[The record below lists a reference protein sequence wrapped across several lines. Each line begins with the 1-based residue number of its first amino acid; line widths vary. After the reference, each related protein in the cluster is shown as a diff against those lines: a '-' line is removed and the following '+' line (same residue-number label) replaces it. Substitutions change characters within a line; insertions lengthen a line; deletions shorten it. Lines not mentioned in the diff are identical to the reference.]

1 MTIDLQ
7 TLKCGECGSS
17 VLKRTGLNEYTCEHC
32 GSVTLVED
40 NVSDRLERV
49 LDQVKNEAGR
59 RLAAEQ
65 AQQQALAM
73 RKVGVVVAVVLGV
86 AVLVGVVGM
95 FVGGRHGDTRSAS
108 GTPRSVVAAVA
119 DRTIPIDGLKLGEPR
134 QVLVGSGSSA
144 QAKLLVVARNETGKP
159 LSRAGIRA
167 TYYDGDSK
175 LDERSEMLPVA
186 VLEPGESAPA
196 LIDMPS
202 GKNVTRQEL
211 RVQKLAEPYNAV
223 QGPRMAFSR
232 VRLIQ
237 QGERVRLVGRIV
249 NDRKDAAVVGG
260 FEVLA
265 TLYDDAGQV
274 IGFGHGYGQANEVPA
289 GARTSVDVSIARFGR
304 AAAIAAWD
312 YRIGYSTVEASGS
325 RTPVLSADRVI
336 RTVGAPENFNP
347 DLRLGTDDLLA
358 DDSERFDERQLELLP
373 LVAGRSNIQRP
384 LFLTELVN
392 RSNDAIVLAPG
403 GAIARFGGNKADGS
417 TAITGLA
424 YLYPGERFPIL
435 LEPRDV
441 ERITQTRIEWKPMRR
456 AALPGPRKP
465 LEVKVTGT
473 KAETGSVL
481 LNFSQRFS
489 YRSVEVTGSVTNP
502 GTAIVGKVR
511 LWVSLRDRNGQL
523 TGFKLMDNLPAIAP
537 GESVPFQVNVEQ
549 NARDFATVTTLYQ
562 TE

>member
-17 VLKRTGLNEYTCEHC
+17 VLKRTGLNEYTCDHC

-49 LDQVKNEAGR
+49 LNQVKSEAGR
-59 RLAAEQ
+59 QLAAEE
-65 AQQQALAM
+65 ALRQKLM
-73 RKVGVVVAVVLGV
+73 LRKVGIAVAILLGVVLV
-86 AVLVGVVGM
+86 FRVVGL
-95 FVGGRHGDTRSAS
+95 FLFDSRDATS
-108 GTPRSVVAAVA
+108 GAPRSVVAAAV
-119 DRTIPIDGLKLGEPR
+119 DRTIPIDGLKLNEPR

-144 QAKLLVVARNETGKP
+144 TPKLLVVARNETGKS

-175 LDERSEMLPVA
+175 LDERSEMLPVS
-186 VLEPGESAPA
+186 VLEPGESAPV

-202 GKNVTRQEL
+202 GKNITRQEL
-211 RVQKLAEPYNAV
+211 RVQKLAEPYSAV
-223 QGPRMAFSR
+223 QGPRMVFSR

-237 QGERVRLVGRIV
+237 QGERVRLVGRIA
-249 NDRKDAAVVGG
+249 NDRKDAAVLGG
-260 FEVLA
+260 FEVLV

-274 IGFGHGYGQANEVPA
+274 IGFGHGYGQANEIQP

-304 AAAIAAWD
+304 AATIAAWD
-312 YRIGYSTVEASGS
+312 YRIGYSTVESSGT
-325 RTPVLSADRVI
+325 RTPVLNADRVI
-336 RTVGAPENFNP
+336 RAAGGPEAFNP
-347 DLRLGTDDLLA
+347 ELRLGTDDLLA
-358 DDSERFDERQLELLP
+358 DDSERFDDKQLELLP
-373 LVAGRSNIQRP
+373 LVDGRNNIQQR
-384 LFLTELVN
+384 LFLGELVN
-392 RSNDAIVLAPG
+392 RSADAVVLAPG
-403 GAIARFGGNKADGS
+403 GVISRFSGSKAHGTTNIA
-417 TAITGLA
+417 GLA
-424 YLYPGERFPIL
+424 YLYPGERFPIF
-435 LEPRDV
+435 LEPQDM
-441 ERITQTRIEWKPMRR
+441 ERITTTRIEWKPMRR

-481 LNFSQRFS
+481 LNFSQRFT
-489 YRSVEVTGSVTNP
+489 YKSVEVTGSVKNP
-502 GTAIVGKVR
+502 GTGIVGKVR

-523 TGFKLMDNLPAIAP
+523 TGFKLVENLPAIAP

-549 NARDFATVTTLYQ
+549 NGRDFASVTTLYQ

>member
-17 VLKRTGLNEYTCEHC
+17 ALKRTGLNEYTCDHC

-49 LDQVKNEAGR
+49 LNQVKNEAGR

-65 AQQQALAM
+65 ALRQNFVLRNIGIAII
-73 RKVGVVVAVVLGV
+73 GVLGL
-86 AVLVGVVGM
+86 VLVWRIVAALVE
-95 FVGGRHGDTRSAS
+95 
-108 GTPRSVVAAVA
+108 PRRPDDRRPVVAAVV
-119 DRTIPIDGLKLGEPR
+119 DRSIPTDGLKLGEPR

-144 QAKLLVVARNETGKP
+144 QPKLLVVARNETGKP

-175 LDERSEMLPVA
+175 VDERTETLPIF

-196 LIDMPS
+196 LIDMPN

-211 RVQKLAEPYNAV
+211 QVQKLSGPYNAV
-223 QGPRMAFSR
+223 QGPRLAFTR
-232 VRLIQ
+232 VRLVQ
-237 QGERVRLVGRIV
+237 QGERVRLVGRID
-249 NDRKDAAVVGG
+249 NARKDAATLGG
-260 FEVLA
+260 IDVLA

-274 IGFGHGYGQANEVPA
+274 IGFGHGYAQASELKP
-289 GARTSVDVSIARFGR
+289 GAQTSVDVSVARFGR

-312 YRIGYSTVEASGS
+312 YRIGYNTVDASGA
-325 RTPVLSADRVI
+325 RTPVLNAERVV
-336 RTVGAPENFNP
+336 RTAAGPESFNP
-347 DLRLGTDDLLA
+347 DLRLGTEDLLA
-358 DDSERFDERQLELLP
+358 EDSERFDPKDLELLP
-373 LVAGRSNIQRP
+373 LVDGRNNIQQR
-384 LFLTELVN
+384 LFLGELVN
-392 RSNDAIVLAPG
+392 RSTDAVVLAPG
-403 GAIARFGGNKADGS
+403 GVISRFSGSKAHG
-417 TAITGLA
+417 TTNITGLA
-424 YLYPGERFPIL
+424 YLYPGERFPIF
-435 LEPRDV
+435 LEPEDM
-441 ERITQTRIEWKPMRR
+441 ERFTSTRIEWKPMRR

-473 KAETGSVL
+473 KAELGSVL
-481 LNFSQRFS
+481 LNFSQRFT
-489 YRSVEVTGSVTNP
+489 YKSVEVTGSVKNP
-502 GTAIVGKVR
+502 GTAIIGKAR

-523 TGFKLMDNLPAIAP
+523 TGFKLVDNLPAIAP

-549 NARDFATVTTLYQ
+549 NGRDFASVTTLYQ

>member
-17 VLKRTGLNEYTCEHC
+17 VLKRTGLNEYTCDHC

-49 LDQVKNEAGR
+49 LNQVKSEAGR
-59 RLAAEQ
+59 QLAAEE
-65 AQQQALAM
+65 ALRQKLVL
-73 RKVGVVVAVVLGV
+73 RKVGIAV
-86 AVLVGVVGM
+86 AVLLGAVLVFRVIGL
-95 FVGGRHGDTRSAS
+95 FLFDSRDATS
-108 GTPRSVVAAVA
+108 GAPRSVVAAAV
-119 DRTIPIDGLKLGEPR
+119 DRTIPVDGLKLNEPR

-144 QAKLLVVARNETGKP
+144 TPKLLVVARNETGKS

-175 LDERSEMLPVA
+175 LDERSEMLPVS
-186 VLEPGESAPA
+186 VLEPGESAPV

-211 RVQKLAEPYNAV
+211 RVQKLAEPYSAV

-237 QGERVRLVGRIV
+237 QGERVRLVGRIA
-249 NDRKDAAVVGG
+249 NDRKDATVLGG
-260 FEVLA
+260 FEVLV

-274 IGFGHGYGQANEVPA
+274 IGFGHGYGQANEIQP
-289 GARTSVDVSIARFGR
+289 GTRTSVDVSIARFGR
-304 AAAIAAWD
+304 ATAIAAWD
-312 YRIGYSTVEASGS
+312 YRIGYSTVESSGT
-325 RTPVLSADRVI
+325 RTPVLNADRVI
-336 RTVGAPENFNP
+336 RTVGGPEAFNP
-347 DLRLGTDDLLA
+347 ELRLGTDDLLA
-358 DDSERFDERQLELLP
+358 DDSERFDDKQLELLP
-373 LVAGRSNIQRP
+373 LVDGRNNIQQR
-384 LFLTELVN
+384 LFLGELVN
-392 RSNDAIVLAPG
+392 RSADAVVLAPG
-403 GAIARFGGNKADGS
+403 GVISRFSGSKAHG
-417 TAITGLA
+417 TTNITGLA
-424 YLYPGERFPIL
+424 YLYPGERFPIF
-435 LEPRDV
+435 LEPEDM
-441 ERITQTRIEWKPMRR
+441 ERITATRIEWKPMRR

-481 LNFSQRFS
+481 LNFSQRFT
-489 YRSVEVTGSVTNP
+489 YKSVEVTGSVKNP
-502 GTAIVGKVR
+502 GTGIVGKVR

-523 TGFKLMDNLPAIAP
+523 TGFKLVENLPAIAP

-549 NARDFATVTTLYQ
+549 NGRDFASVTTLYQ

>member
-7 TLKCGECGSS
+7 TLKCGECGSG
-17 VLKRTGLNEYTCEHC
+17 VLKRTGLNEYTCDHC

-49 LDQVKNEAGR
+49 LNQVKNEAGR
-59 RLAAEQ
+59 RLAAEE
-65 AQQQALAM
+65 ALRQKLM
-73 RKVGVVVAVVLGV
+73 LRKVGIGV
-86 AVLVGVVGM
+86 AVLLGAVLVFRVIGL
-95 FVGGRHGDTRSAS
+95 FLFDSRDAAS
-108 GTPRSVVAAVA
+108 GAPRSVVAAAV
-119 DRTIPIDGLKLGEPR
+119 DRTIPVDGLKLNEPR

-144 QAKLLVVARNETGKP
+144 MPKLLVVARNETGKS

-175 LDERSEMLPVA
+175 LDERSEMLPVS
-186 VLEPGESAPA
+186 VLEPGESAPV

-211 RVQKLAEPYNAV
+211 RVQKLAEPYSAV

-237 QGERVRLVGRIV
+237 QGERVRLVGRIA
-249 NDRKDAAVVGG
+249 NDRKDATVLGG
-260 FEVLA
+260 FEVLV

-274 IGFGHGYGQANEVPA
+274 IGFGHGYGQANEIQP
-289 GARTSVDVSIARFGR
+289 GTRTSMDVSIARFGR
-304 AAAIAAWD
+304 ATAIAAWD
-312 YRIGYSTVEASGS
+312 YRIGYSTVESSGT
-325 RTPVLSADRVI
+325 RTPVLNADRVI
-336 RTVGAPENFNP
+336 RTVGGPESFNP
-347 DLRLGTDDLLA
+347 ELRLGTDDLLA
-358 DDSERFDERQLELLP
+358 DDSERFDDKQLELLP
-373 LVAGRSNIQRP
+373 LVDGRNNIQQR
-384 LFLTELVN
+384 LFLGELVN
-392 RSNDAIVLAPG
+392 RSTDAVVLAPG
-403 GAIARFGGNKADGS
+403 GVISRFSGSKAHGTTNIA
-417 TAITGLA
+417 GLA
-424 YLYPGERFPIL
+424 YLYPGERFPIF
-435 LEPRDV
+435 LEPEDM
-441 ERITQTRIEWKPMRR
+441 ERITATRIEWKPMRR

-481 LNFSQRFS
+481 LNFSQRFT
-489 YRSVEVTGSVTNP
+489 YKSVEVTGSVKNP
-502 GTAIVGKVR
+502 GTGIVGKVR

-523 TGFKLMDNLPAIAP
+523 TGFKLVENLPAIAP

-549 NARDFATVTTLYQ
+549 NGRDFASVTTLYQ

>member
-17 VLKRTGLNEYTCEHC
+17 VLKRTGLNEYTCDHC

-49 LDQVKNEAGR
+49 LNQVKNEAGR
-59 RLAAEQ
+59 RLAAEE
-65 AQQQALAM
+65 ALRQKLVL
-73 RKVGVVVAVVLGV
+73 RKVGIAV
-86 AVLVGVVGM
+86 AVLLGAVLVFRVIGLFLFDSRDAV
-95 FVGGRHGDTRSAS
+95 S
-108 GTPRSVVAAVA
+108 GAPRSVVAAAV
-119 DRTIPIDGLKLGEPR
+119 DRTIPVDGLKLNEPR

-144 QAKLLVVARNETGKP
+144 TPKLLVVARNETGKS

-175 LDERSEMLPVA
+175 LDERSEMLPVS
-186 VLEPGESAPA
+186 VLEPGESAPV

-211 RVQKLAEPYNAV
+211 RVQKLAEPYSAV

-237 QGERVRLVGRIV
+237 QGERVRLVGRVV
-249 NDRKDAAVVGG
+249 NDRKDATVLGG
-260 FEVLA
+260 FEVLV

-274 IGFGHGYGQANEVPA
+274 IGFGHGYGQANEIQP
-289 GARTSVDVSIARFGR
+289 GTRTSVDVSIARFGR
-304 AAAIAAWD
+304 ATAIAAWD
-312 YRIGYSTVEASGS
+312 YRIGYSTVESSGT
-325 RTPVLSADRVI
+325 RTPVLNADRVI
-336 RTVGAPENFNP
+336 RTVGGPEAFNP
-347 DLRLGTDDLLA
+347 ELRLGTDDLLA
-358 DDSERFDERQLELLP
+358 DDSERFDDKQLELLP
-373 LVAGRSNIQRP
+373 LVDGRNNIQQR
-384 LFLTELVN
+384 LFLGELVN
-392 RSNDAIVLAPG
+392 RSADAVVLAPG
-403 GAIARFGGNKADGS
+403 GVISRFSGSKAHGTTNIA
-417 TAITGLA
+417 GLA
-424 YLYPGERFPIL
+424 YLYPGERFPIF
-435 LEPRDV
+435 LEPEDM
-441 ERITQTRIEWKPMRR
+441 ERITATRIEWKPMRR

-481 LNFSQRFS
+481 LNFSQRFT
-489 YRSVEVTGSVTNP
+489 YKSVEVTGSVKNP
-502 GTAIVGKVR
+502 GTGIVGKVR

-523 TGFKLMDNLPAIAP
+523 TGFKLVENLPAIAP

-549 NARDFATVTTLYQ
+549 NGRDFASVTTLYQ

>member
-49 LDQVKNEAGR
+49 LNQVKNEAGR
-59 RLAAEQ
+59 RLAAEE
-65 AQQQALAM
+65 ARRQALMM
-73 RKVGVVVAVVLGV
+73 RKVGIGVGV
-86 AVLVGVVGM
+86 ALGAVLLFSLVGVFLGS
-95 FVGGRHGDTRSAS
+95 RNADTRAAS
-108 GTPRSVVAAVA
+108 GSQRVVAAV
-119 DRTIPIDGLKLGEPR
+119 DRTIPVDGLKLDEPR

-144 QAKLLVVARNETGKP
+144 SPKLLVVARNETGKP

-167 TYYDGDSK
+167 VYFDGESK

-196 LIDMPS
+196 LIDMPT

-211 RVQKLAEPYNAV
+211 RVQKLAEPYSAV
-223 QGPRMAFSR
+223 KGPRMAFSR
-232 VRLIQ
+232 VRLVQ
-237 QGERVRLVGRIV
+237 QGDRVRLVGRIV
-249 NDRKDAAVVGG
+249 NDRKDATVLGG

-274 IGFGHGYGQANEVPA
+274 IGFGHGYGQANEIQP

-312 YRIGYSTVEASGS
+312 YRIGYSTVEASGG
-325 RTPVLSADRVI
+325 RTPVLNADRVI
-336 RTVGAPENFNP
+336 RTAGGPESFNP
-347 DLRLGTDDLLA
+347 ELRLGTDDLLA
-358 DDSERFDERQLELLP
+358 EDSERFDDKLLELLP
-373 LVAGRSNIQRP
+373 LVDGRNNIQQR
-384 LFLTELVN
+384 LFLGELVN
-392 RSNDAIVLAPG
+392 RSTDAVVLAPG
-403 GAIARFGGNKADGS
+403 GVISRFSGSKAHGTTTIS
-417 TAITGLA
+417 GLA
-424 YLYPGERFPIL
+424 YLYPGERFPIY
-435 LEPRDV
+435 LEPQDM
-441 ERITQTRIEWKPMRR
+441 ERFTDTRIEWKPMRR

-465 LEVKVTGT
+465 LEVKVSST
-473 KAETGSVL
+473 KAEIGSVL
-481 LNFSQRFS
+481 LNFSQRFAYKYVVVS
-489 YRSVEVTGSVTNP
+489 GSVKNP
-502 GTAIVGKVR
+502 GTGIVGKVR

-523 TGFKLMDNLPAIAP
+523 TGFKLVDNLPAIAP
-537 GESVPFQVNVEQ
+537 GESVPFQASVEQ
-549 NARDFATVTTLYQ
+549 NGRDFASVTTLYQ

>member
-49 LDQVKNEAGR
+49 LNQVKNEAGR
-59 RLAAEQ
+59 RLAAEE
-65 AQQQALAM
+65 ARRQALMM
-73 RKVGVVVAVVLGV
+73 RKVGIGVGIAVGAVLLFS
-86 AVLVGVVGM
+86 LVGVFLGS
-95 FVGGRHGDTRSAS
+95 RNADTRAAS
-108 GTPRSVVAAVA
+108 GSQRVVAAV
-119 DRTIPIDGLKLGEPR
+119 DRTIPVDGLKLDEPR

-144 QAKLLVVARNETGKP
+144 SPKLLVVARNETGKP

-167 TYYDGDSK
+167 VYFDGESK

-211 RVQKLAEPYNAV
+211 RVQKLAEPYSAV
-223 QGPRMAFSR
+223 KGPRMAFSR
-232 VRLIQ
+232 VRLVQ
-237 QGERVRLVGRIV
+237 QGDRVRLVGRIV
-249 NDRKDAAVVGG
+249 NDRKDATVLGG

-274 IGFGHGYGQANEVPA
+274 IGFGHGYGQANEIQP

-312 YRIGYSTVEASGS
+312 YRIGYSTVEASGG
-325 RTPVLSADRVI
+325 RTPVLNADRVI
-336 RTVGAPENFNP
+336 RTAGGPESFNP
-347 DLRLGTDDLLA
+347 ELRLGTDDLLA
-358 DDSERFDERQLELLP
+358 DDSERFDDKLLELLP
-373 LVAGRSNIQRP
+373 LVDGRNNIQQR
-384 LFLTELVN
+384 LFLGELVN
-392 RSNDAIVLAPG
+392 RSTDAVVLAPG
-403 GAIARFGGNKADGS
+403 GVISRFSGSKAHGTTTIS
-417 TAITGLA
+417 GLS
-424 YLYPGERFPIL
+424 YLYPGERFPIY
-435 LEPRDV
+435 LEPQDM
-441 ERITQTRIEWKPMRR
+441 ERITDTRIEWKPMRR

-473 KAETGSVL
+473 KAEIGSVL

-489 YRSVEVTGSVTNP
+489 YKYVVVSGSVKNP
-502 GTAIVGKVR
+502 GTGIVGKVR

-523 TGFKLMDNLPAIAP
+523 TGFKLVDNLPAIAP
-537 GESVPFQVNVEQ
+537 GESVPFQASVEQ
-549 NARDFATVTTLYQ
+549 NGRDFASVTTLYQ

>member
-17 VLKRTGLNEYTCEHC
+17 LLKRTGLNEYTCAHC

-40 NVSDRLERV
+40 KVSDRLERV

-59 RLAAEQ
+59 QLAAEG
-65 AQQQALAM
+65 ALRQKLLL
-73 RKVGVVVAVVLGV
+73 RKAGIAVAIVLG
-86 AVLVGVVGM
+86 AVLLFKVAGLLLFGS
-95 FVGGRHGDTRSAS
+95 RNAPDDRRPA
-108 GTPRSVVAAVA
+108 VAALV
-119 DRTIPIDGLKLGEPR
+119 DRTIPTDGLKLNEPR

-144 QAKLLVVARNETGKP
+144 QPKLLVVARNDTGKP
-159 LSRAGIRA
+159 LSRASVRA
-167 TYYDGDSK
+167 VYYDGESR
-175 LDERSEMLPVA
+175 LDERSETLPIA

-211 RVQKLAEPYNAV
+211 RVQKLSEPYDAV
-223 QGPRMAFSR
+223 QGPRLAFSR
-232 VRLIQ
+232 ARLIQ
-237 QGERVRLVGRIV
+237 QGDRVRLVGRVV
-249 NDRKDAAVVGG
+249 NDRKDAAAIGG
-260 FEVLA
+260 IEVLA

-274 IGFGHGYGQANEVPA
+274 IGFGHGYGQSNELQP

-312 YRIGYSTVEASGS
+312 YRIGYSRLEASGS
-325 RTPVLSADRVI
+325 RTPVLSTDRVI
-336 RTVGAPENFNP
+336 RTAGGPENFNP

-358 DDSERFDERQLELLP
+358 DDSERFDDKQLELLP
-373 LVAGRSNIQRP
+373 LVDGRNNIQQR
-384 LFLTELVN
+384 LFLGELVN
-392 RSNDAIVLAPG
+392 RSADAVVLAPG
-403 GAIARFGGNKADGS
+403 GVISRFSGNKFHG
-417 TAITGLA
+417 TTNITGLA
-424 YLYPGERFPIL
+424 YLYPGERFPIF
-435 LEPRDV
+435 LEPQDM

-465 LEVKVTGT
+465 MEVKVTGT
-473 KAETGSVL
+473 RAETGSVL

-489 YRSVEVTGSVTNP
+489 YKSVEVTGSVRNP
-502 GTAIVGKVR
+502 GTSIVGKVR

-523 TGFKLMDNLPAIAP
+523 TGFKLVDNLPAIAP

-549 NARDFATVTTLYQ
+549 NGRDFATVTTLYQ

>member
-59 RLAAEQ
+59 RLAAEE
-65 AQQQALAM
+65 ARKQALMM
-73 RKVGVVVAVVLGV
+73 RKVGIGVAVAVGAVVLFSV
-86 AVLVGVVGM
+86 VGVFLGS
-95 FVGGRHGDTRSAS
+95 RNADTPGAS
-108 GTPRSVVAAVA
+108 GSQRVVAAV
-119 DRTIPIDGLKLGEPR
+119 DRTIPIDGLKLDEPR

-144 QAKLLVVARNETGKP
+144 SPKLLVVARNETGKP

-167 TYYDGDSK
+167 VYFDGENK
-175 LDERSEMLPVA
+175 LDERSEMLPVS

-211 RVQKLAEPYNAV
+211 RVQKLAEPYSAV
-223 QGPRMAFSR
+223 KGPRMALSR
-232 VRLIQ
+232 ARLVQ
-237 QGERVRLVGRIV
+237 QGDRVRLVGRIV
-249 NDRKDAAVVGG
+249 NDRKDAAVLGG

-274 IGFGHGYGQANEVPA
+274 IGFGHGYGQANEIKP
-289 GARTSVDVSIARFGR
+289 GARTSVDVSISRFGR

-312 YRIGYSTVEASGS
+312 YRVGYSTVDASGA
-325 RTPVLSADRVI
+325 RTPVLSGGDRVI
-336 RTVGAPENFNP
+336 RTAGGPETFNP
-347 DLRLGTDDLLA
+347 ELRLGTDDLLA
-358 DDSERFDERQLELLP
+358 DDSERFDDKLLELLP
-373 LVAGRSNIQRP
+373 LVDGRNNIQQR
-384 LFLTELVN
+384 LFLGELVN
-392 RSNDAIVLAPG
+392 RSTDAVVLAPG
-403 GAIARFGGNKADGS
+403 GVISRFSGSKAHGTTTIA
-417 TAITGLA
+417 GLA
-424 YLYPGERFPIL
+424 YLYPGERFPIY
-435 LEPRDV
+435 LEPQDM
-441 ERITQTRIEWKPMRR
+441 ERFTDTRIEWKPMRR

-473 KAETGSVL
+473 KAATGSVL
-481 LNFSQRFS
+481 LNFSQRFA
-489 YRSVEVTGSVTNP
+489 YKYVEVSGSVKNP
-502 GTAIVGKVR
+502 GTGIVGKVR

-523 TGFKLMDNLPAIAP
+523 TGFKLVENLPAIAP
-537 GESVPFQVNVEQ
+537 GESVPFQVSVEQ
-549 NARDFATVTTLYQ
+549 NGRDFASVTTLYQ